1 MNVVHFA
8 FDDFKRGLDAD
19 SSVNVKYRSVKT
31 AYENSVN
38 LPLSEVTTE
47 ELELLLTESD
57 VLLSDV
63 LFNQYNE
70 AVFTKANEL
79 KKGKHV
85 LRNQKRR
92 FL

>member
-1 MNVVHFA
+1 MNVVHFVY
-8 FDDFKRGLDAD
+8 DDFKHGLDAD
-19 SSVNVKYRSVKT
+19 SPVNEKYQNVKS
-31 AYENSVN
+31 AYEHSVN

-47 ELELLLTESD
+47 ELGLLLTESD
-57 VLLSDV
+57 VLLNDV
-63 LFNQYNE
+63 LFNRYNE